1 MAKLTFFVKKHVKF
15 YIFNI
20 TILLQSISLWLS
32 IDLLQGWRLKG
43 TVRYT
48 YICAKRHQNPTAQKE
63 MSGYWKKCPEEANKV
78 FILGHEE
85 ANIFVGGG

>member
-1 MAKLTFFVKKHVKF
+1 MHVDAH
-15 YIFNI
+15 YI
-20 TILLQSISLWLS
+20 
-32 IDLLQGWRLKG
+32 
-43 TVRYT
+43 
-48 YICAKRHQNPTAQKE
+48 YICAKRRQNPTAQKE